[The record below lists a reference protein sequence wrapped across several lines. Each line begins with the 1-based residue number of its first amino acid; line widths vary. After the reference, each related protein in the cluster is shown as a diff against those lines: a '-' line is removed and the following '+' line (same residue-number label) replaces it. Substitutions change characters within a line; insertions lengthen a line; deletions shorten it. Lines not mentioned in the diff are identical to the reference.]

1 MLGSAMRI
9 ISLIPSA
16 TEIVYLLG
24 LQENLVAR
32 SHDSNFPEDALAK
45 TIISSPTIGENLSS
59 LEIDNA
65 VRESVHSG
73 RSLFHLDQKL
83 LADLRPSLILTQ
95 ELCKV
100 CAPNFTEVKQAA
112 KILARETTILSLEP
126 ESIEDM
132 FENIMTVGEHTGR
145 QRKAEEAVAGFREIL
160 GEVEAKTKDVLRPSV
175 VMIEWMEPIMIA
187 GHWVPEM
194 VEKAGGRILLSKP
207 HQKSREASWQ
217 EILDAN
223 PDILILAPCGFDMHR
238 TKKEIGVFEE
248 KKGWSEL
255 KAVRNQT
262 VYLVDGD
269 AYLTRSGPRLVQG
282 TQILAKIFHP
292 TIFGPP
298 SLDEAENHVQQQ
310 RRAPT

>member
-1 MLGSAMRI
+1 MKI
-9 ISLIPSA
+9 VSLIPSA
-16 TEIVYLLG
+16 TEIVYLLD

-32 SHDSNFPEDALAK
+32 SHDSNFPGDALAK
-45 TIISSPTIGENLSS
+45 PVISAPTIGENLSS

-65 VRESVHSG
+65 VRHSVHSG

-83 LADLRPSLILTQ
+83 LADLSPSLILTQ

-100 CAPNFTEVKQAA
+100 CAPSFTEVKQAA
-112 KILARETTILSLEP
+112 KILAGKTTILSLEP

-145 QRKAEEAVAGFREIL
+145 QSQAQEAVARFREML
-160 GEVEAKTKDVLRPSV
+160 GEVEANTKNVSRPSV
-175 VMIEWMEPIMIA
+175 AMIEWMDPLMIA

-194 VEKAGGRILLSKP
+194 VKKAGGRILLSKSR
-207 HQKSREASWQ
+207 QKSRQVSWQ

-223 PDILILAPCGFDMHR
+223 PDILIFAPCGFDMQR

-248 KKGWSEL
+248 KEGWSEL

-262 VYLVDGD
+262 VYLIDGD

-298 SLDEAENHVQQQ
+298 SFNEAEKYVQQH